1 MKTNWGGAFQI
12 AAVYVGTVVGAGFA
26 TGREIVEFFSRFGF
40 IGFISILMSG
50 YIFIFLG
57 SKAMRISAQIQA
69 TSYQELN
76 EYLFGKFFGRM
87 INLLMLLML
96 LGVCA
101 VMLAGAG
108 AVFEE
113 QIGLSKEF
121 GIFLTIGLSIIVMIV
136 GIKGLF
142 AVNLFVVPMMIIF
155 SFLLLILSMKLPH
168 FMDQLLFIPYAEDGW
183 KAVVAPFSYAALNL
197 TLAQAVLVPV
207 AAEIKDDQT
216 IKMGGMLG
224 GLALTIILIS
234 SHMTLVM
241 LPNLESYEIPMGVIM
256 RTIASSFFWIYVF
269 IIYGEIFT
277 SVIGNVFGVERQV
290 RKYISI
296 PTIVTVSVIFVICYL
311 ISLINYGTLL
321 SYLYPTFGYI
331 SIIFIVLLWMKPFE
345 ERKDPK

>member
-1 MKTNWGGAFQI
+1 MKTNWGAACQI

-57 SKAMRISAQIQA
+57 SKGMRIAARIQA

-76 EYLFGKFFGRM
+76 EYLFGRLFGSI
-87 INLLMLLML
+87 INILMLLML

-113 QIGLSKEF
+113 QLGLTKNL
-121 GIFLTIGLSIIVMIV
+121 GIFLTIGLSIIVMVV

-142 AVNLFVVPMMIIF
+142 AVNTFVVPMMIAF
-155 SFLLLILSMKLPH
+155 SFFLMFFSMKLPN
-168 FMDQLLFIPYAEDGW
+168 FTDQLLFIPFAEDGW

-216 IKMGGMLG
+216 IKWGGILG
-224 GLALTIILIS
+224 GGALTIILMS

-241 LPNLESYEIPMGVIM
+241 LPNLESYDIPMGVIM
-256 RTIASSFFWIYVF
+256 RTAASSFFWIYVL

-290 RKYISI
+290 RKFISI
-296 PTIVTVSVIFVICYL
+296 PSIFTVTIIFVICYF
-311 ISLINYGTLL
+311 ISFINYGTLL
-321 SYLYPTFGYI
+321 SYLYPLFGYI

-345 ERKDPK
+345 ENKDPK